1 MTELFAPAKL
11 TRYLEITGR
20 RANGYHDLRSE
31 MVSLDFGDVLT
42 IDEGEDFLRVRG
54 NDLIPIDGTN
64 LVARALALTNR
75 RAGVT
80 IEKNIPAGGGLGGGS
95 ADAAAI
101 LRWAGGVSNEEAL
114 QLGGDVP
121 FCQIGGRAL
130 VEGVGEVVTPL
141 TYEHLEVTLF
151 VVGYGVP
158 TPLVYAAYDELARE
172 GYRFEGQNHLEEPAR
187 RVDERVGESLDFLRS
202 EFGDVQLAGSGATM
216 FVTGHVG
223 ENRTDVQSPAG
234 LIQIY
239 HATTTP
245 ANER

>member
-11 TRYLEITGR
+11 TRFLEITGR
-20 RANGYHDLRSE
+20 RENGYHDLRSE
-31 MVSLDFGDVLT
+31 MVTLDFGDVLT
-42 IDEGEDFLRVRG
+42 VDENEDFLRILG
-54 NDLIPIDGTN
+54 NDSIAVDATN
-64 LVARALALTNR
+64 LVSRALEITNK

-80 IEKNIPAGGGLGGGS
+80 IQKNIPTGGGLGGGS

-101 LRWAGGVSNEEAL
+101 LRWAGGVSNEAAL

-121 FCQIGGRAL
+121 FCQLGGRAL
-130 VEGVGEVVTPL
+130 VEGVGEVLTPL
-141 TYEHLEVTLF
+141 AYEELDVTLF
-151 VVGYGVP
+151 VVDYGVS
-158 TPLVYAAYDELARE
+158 TPLVYAAYDELARS
-172 GYRFEGQNHLEEPAR
+172 GHRFVGENHLEEPAR
-187 RVDERVGESLDFLRS
+187 RVEVRVGENLDYLRS
-202 EFGDVQLAGSGATM
+202 EFGSVQMAGSGATM

-223 ENRTDVQSPAG
+223 EDRTDVQGPAG